1 MRTRAVWSVFVV
13 ILLAALAAAQ
23 AQEQY
28 LDMFIAQVKPEM
40 RAEFDAISKKIAVI
54 NRQNNGDQWLAMET
68 DYGPLN
74 RVTIVSTRNGYA
86 DIQKGNDA
94 FLGALQKA
102 LGKDGADKLFAD
114 FAKCVDT
121 SRSELRRRR
130 WDLSSNAPTDAAA
143 MAKMLGETRY
153 LRTTAIRIKPGQ
165 GPVIE
170 ALLKE
175 VKAAREKSSPDVTT
189 LVSQGEA
196 GQEGT
201 MFYVTTLEKSIGGF
215 DSIAPLR
222 KTMGDEA
229 YEHYL
234 KTASEIVL
242 NTETVISHFLPDISN
257 PAPDVIAAAPDY
269 WTPKEV
275 VAKAGSAKKPMVNAS
290 QTSKTDEKK

>member
-1 MRTRAVWSVFVV
+1 VFVV

>member
-1 MRTRAVWSVFVV
+1 MRTRAVWSVVV
-13 ILLAALAAAQ
+13 VTLLAVMAVAQ
-23 AQEQY
+23 GQEQY
-28 LDMFIAQVKPEM
+28 LDIFIAQVKPEK
-40 RAEFDAISKKIAVI
+40 RADFDAISKKIAVI
-54 NRQNNGDQWLAMET
+54 NRQNNGDQWFAMET
-68 DYGPLN
+68 DYGPMN
-74 RVTIVSTRNGYA
+74 RVTIISTRNGYA
-86 DIQKGNDA
+86 EIQKGSDA
-94 FLGALQKA
+94 FMGALQKA

-114 FAKCVDT
+114 FAKCLEN

-153 LRTTAIRIKPGQ
+153 LRTTSIRIKPGQ

-170 ALLKE
+170 TLLKD
-175 VKAAREKSSPDVTT
+175 VKAAREKNSPDVTT

-201 MFYVTTLEKSIGGF
+201 MFYVTTLEKSMAGY

-229 YEHYL
+229 YERYL
-234 KTASEIVL
+234 KTASEIVV
-242 NTETVISHFLPDISN
+242 NTETVINHFLPEISN

-269 WTPKEV
+269 WTPKEI
-275 VAKAGSAKKPMVNAS
+275 VAKGSQKKPVVNAS
-290 QTSKTDEKK
+290 QRSKMDANK

>member
-1 MRTRAVWSVFVV
+1 MRTRAVWSVVV
-13 ILLAALAAAQ
+13 VTLLAVMAVAQ
-23 AQEQY
+23 GQEQY
-28 LDMFIAQVKPEM
+28 LDIFIAQVKPEK
-40 RAEFDAISKKIAVI
+40 RADFDAISKKIAVI
-54 NRQNNGDQWLAMET
+54 NRQNNGDQWFAMET
-68 DYGPLN
+68 DYGPMN
-74 RVTIVSTRNGYA
+74 RVTIISTRNGYA
-86 DIQKGNDA
+86 EIQKGSDA
-94 FLGALQKA
+94 FMGALQKA

-114 FAKCVDT
+114 FAKCLEN

-153 LRTTAIRIKPGQ
+153 LRTTSIRIKPGQ

-170 ALLKE
+170 TLLKD
-175 VKAAREKSSPDVTT
+175 VKAAREKNSPDVTT

-201 MFYVTTLEKSIGGF
+201 MFYVTTLEKSMAGF

-229 YEHYL
+229 YERYL
-234 KTASEIVL
+234 KTASEIVV
-242 NTETVISHFLPDISN
+242 NTETVINHFLPEISN

-269 WTPKEV
+269 WTPKEI
-275 VAKAGSAKKPMVNAS
+275 VAKGSQKKPVVNAS
-290 QTSKTDEKK
+290 QRSKMDANK